1 MKKIFDRYLPSSALI
16 AGLAVIGTTGLI
28 AGCSDSQAKP
38 AKPNIVTMDSTKPG
52 VVAKIGDAEVT
63 EDELIG
69 DARADIYEL
78 KKREYDLK
86 MDRLN
91 KLMEEKLIGAEA
103 KKANMPTEQFIT
115 DKIVG
120 KLTVSDSE
128 FKAFVKE
135 KKIPE
140 DQLKEHPEYKQR
152 ITSYLETQKRGEKVQ
167 AYLAKLTKSNPVEV
181 YFKKPTMERV
191 QIEVGDAPMLGKK
204 DAKVQ
209 LVVFSDF
216 QCPYCSRGAET
227 MHAVAKKYGSKVGI
241 SFRHYPLPF
250 HDRATPASEMALC
263 VKKIGG
269 DSDFWKFHDI
279 AFKNQDKLDNEN
291 LLKFAKQAGV
301 DSAKAKDCYDKGEF
315 KEKIAADMAYGNK
328 VGVRSTPTFFV
339 NGQMVAGALPI
350 EQFSEMIDEELA
362 SKKN

>member
-1 MKKIFDRYLPSSALI
+1 VKTFNSIALI
-16 AGLAVIGTTGLI
+16 SIGSLALL

-38 AKPNIVTMDSTKPG
+38 AKPNIVTKDSPKAG
-52 VVAKIGDAEVT
+52 VVAKIGDVEVT
-63 EDELIG
+63 EEELIG
-69 DARADIYEL
+69 EARSDLYEL

-103 KKANMPTEQFIT
+103 KKANMPTEQFISE
-115 DKIVG
+115 KVVG
-120 KLTVSDSE
+120 KLTTSDSE

-135 KKIPE
+135 KKIPDE
-140 DQLKEHPEYKQR
+140 QLKEHPEYKQR
-152 ITSYLETQKRGEKVQ
+152 ITSYLENQKRQDKVQ
-167 AYLAKLTKSNPVEV
+167 AYLANLTKKVPVEA

-191 QIEVGDAPMLGKK
+191 QIEVGADSPIIGKR

-209 LVVFSDF
+209 IVAFSDF

-227 MHAVAKKYGSKVGI
+227 MHQVAKKYGSKVAI

-250 HDRATPASEMALC
+250 HERASPASEMSMC
-263 VKKIGG
+263 VKKIAG
-269 DSDFWKFHDI
+269 DDKFWKFHDI
-279 AFKNQDKLDNEN
+279 AFKNQDKLDNDS
-291 LLKFAKQAGV
+291 LLKFAKEAGANE
-301 DSAKAKDCYDKGEF
+301 AKAKECYDKGEF
-315 KEKIAADMAYGNK
+315 KALVQKDMEYGNK
-328 VGVRSTPTFFV
+328 IGVRSTPTFYV

-350 EQFSEMIDEELA
+350 EQFSEMIDEELD

>member
-1 MKKIFDRYLPSSALI
+1 VKKIFDSYTPLSALV
-16 AGLAVIGTTGLI
+16 AGLAVIGL

-38 AKPNIVTMDSTKPG
+38 AKPNIVTKDGTKPG
-52 VVAKIGDAEVT
+52 VVAKIGEVEVT

-78 KKREYDLK
+78 KKREYGLK
-86 MDRLN
+86 LECPN
-91 KLMEEKLIGAEA
+91 KLLKEKNLWAEA
-103 KKANMPTEQFIT
+103 KKTHRTTEQFIT
-115 DKIVG
+115 QKVVG

-152 ITSYLETQKRGEKVQ
+152 ITSYLENQKRGEKVQ
-167 AYLAKLTKSNPVEV
+167 AYLANLTKKNPVEV

-191 QIEVGDAPMLGKK
+191 QIEVGDAPLIGKK
-204 DAKVQ
+204 DAKIQIVA
-209 LVVFSDF
+209 FSDF
-216 QCPYCSRGAET
+216 QCPYCSRGADV

-241 SFRHYPLPF
+241 TFRHYPLPF
-250 HDRATPASEMALC
+250 HDRATPASEMSLC

-269 DSDFWKFHDI
+269 DDKFWKFHDI
-279 AFKNQDKLDNEN
+279 AFKNQDKLDNDS
-291 LLKFAKQAGV
+291 LMKFAKDAGV
-301 DSAKAKDCYDKGEF
+301 DSAKAKECYDKGEF
-315 KEKIAADMAYGNK
+315 KEKVAADMAYGNK

-339 NGQMVAGALPI
+339 NGQMVAGTHTTHK
-350 EQFSEMIDEELA
+350 FSKIIGVNLDA
-362 SKKN
+362 KKN

>member
-1 MKKIFDRYLPSSALI
+1 MKKHLVLTLTSVAAL
-16 AGLAVIGTTGLI
+16 GLI
-28 AGCSDSQAKP
+28 AGCTDSQAKP
-38 AKPNIVTMDSTKPG
+38 AKPNIVTKDGTKPG
-52 VVAKIGDAEVT
+52 VVAKVGDAEVT

-69 DARADIYEL
+69 DARSDIYEL

-91 KLMEEKLIGAEA
+91 KIMEEKLIGAEA
-103 KKANMPTEQFIT
+103 KKANMPTEQFINE
-115 DKIVG
+115 KVVG
-120 KLTVSDSE
+120 KLSTSDSE

-140 DQLKEHPEYKQR
+140 EQLKEHPEYKQR
-152 ITSYLETQKRGEKVQ
+152 ITSYLENQKRQDKIQ
-167 AYLAKLTKSNPVEV
+167 AYLANLTKKNPVEV

-191 QIEVGDAPMLGKK
+191 QIDIGDAPMLGKK

-209 LVVFSDF
+209 IVAFSDF

-227 MHAVAKKYGSKVGI
+227 MHQVIKKYGSKVAI
-241 SFRHYPLPF
+241 SFKNYPLPF
-250 HDRATPASEMALC
+250 HERAEPAAEMGRC
-263 VKKIGG
+263 VLKVAG
-269 DSDFWKFHDI
+269 DKEFWKFHDI

-291 LLKFAKQAGV
+291 LVKFAKEAGANE
-301 DSAKAKDCYDKGEF
+301 AKAKDCYDKGTY
-315 KEKIAADMAYGNK
+315 KADIQKDSEYGNK
-328 VGVRSTPTFFV
+328 VGVRSTPTFFI

-350 EQFSEMIDEELA
+350 EQFSEMIDDELD

>member
-1 MKKIFDRYLPSSALI
+1 MKKIILSKSSSLLFIGVAGAFALS
-16 AGLAVIGTTGLI
+16 
-28 AGCSDSQAKP
+28 GCSDSQAKAP
-38 AKPNIVTMDSTKPG
+38 KPNIVTKDATTPG
-52 VVAKIGDAEVT
+52 IVAKIGDAQIT
-63 EDELIG
+63 EEELIG
-69 DARADIYEL
+69 DARSDIYEL

-115 DKIVG
+115 EKVVG

-140 DQLKEHPEYKQR
+140 EQLKEHPEYKQR
-152 ITSYLETQKRGEKVQ
+152 ITSYLENQKRQEKVQ
-167 AYLAKLTKSNPVEV
+167 AYLAKMTKKNPIEV

-191 QIEVGDAPMLGKK
+191 KVEIGDAPILGKK
-204 DAKVQ
+204 GAKVEI
-209 LVVFSDF
+209 VAFSDF

-227 MHAVAKKYGSKVGI
+227 MHQIAKKYGSKVTVA
-241 SFRHYPLPF
+241 FKHYPLPF
-250 HDRATPASEMALC
+250 HERAGPASEMSMC
-263 VKKIGG
+263 VKKVAGEKE
-269 DSDFWKFHDI
+269 FWKFHDL
-279 AFKNQDKLDNEN
+279 AFKAQDKLDNDN
-291 LLKFAKQAGV
+291 LVKFAKESGANE
-301 DSAKAKDCYDKGEF
+301 AKVKECYDKGEF
-315 KEKIAADMAYGNK
+315 KDFVAKDMEYGNK
-328 VGVRSTPTFFV
+328 IGVRSTPTFFV

-350 EQFSEMIDEELA
+350 EQFSEMIDEELE

>member
-1 MKKIFDRYLPSSALI
+1 MKNIFDRQSPLSALI
-16 AGLAVIGTTGLI
+16 AALTVFGT
-28 AGCSDSQAKP
+28 AGIISGCTDSQAKP
-38 AKPNIVTMDSTKPG
+38 AKPNIVTKDSTKPG
-52 VVAKIGDAEVT
+52 VVAKIGDVEVT

-69 DARADIYEL
+69 DARSDIYEL

-91 KLMEEKLIGAEA
+91 KLMEEKLIGVEA

-115 DKIVG
+115 EKVVG
-120 KLTVSDSE
+120 KLTVADSE

-152 ITSYLETQKRGEKVQ
+152 ITSYLENQKRGEKVQ
-167 AYLAKLTKSNPVEV
+167 AYLANLTKKTPVEV

-191 QIEVGDAPMLGKK
+191 TIDIGDAPMLGKK

-209 LVVFSDF
+209 IVAFSEF

-227 MHAVAKKYGSKVGI
+227 MHAVAKKYGSKVAI
-241 SFRHYPLPF
+241 SFKHYPLPF
-250 HDRATPASEMALC
+250 HERATPASEMSLC
-263 VKKIGG
+263 VKKLGG
-269 DSDFWKFHDI
+269 DDKFWKFHDI
-279 AFKNQDKLDNEN
+279 AFKNQDKLDNDN
-291 LLKFAKQAGV
+291 LAKFAKDAGV
-301 DSAKAKDCYDKGEF
+301 DGAKAKECYDKGEF
-315 KEKIAADMAYGNK
+315 KEKIASDQAYGNK

-350 EQFSEMIDEELA
+350 EQFSEMIDEELD

>member
-1 MKKIFDRYLPSSALI
+1 MKTFNSIALI
-16 AGLAVIGTTGLI
+16 SIGSLALL

-38 AKPNIVTMDSTKPG
+38 AKPNIVTKDSPKAG
-52 VVAKIGDAEVT
+52 VVAKIGDVEVT
-63 EDELIG
+63 EEELIG
-69 DARADIYEL
+69 EARSDLYEL

-103 KKANMPTEQFIT
+103 KKANMPTEQFISE
-115 DKIVG
+115 KVVG
-120 KLTVSDSE
+120 KLTTSDSE

-135 KKIPE
+135 KKIPDE
-140 DQLKEHPEYKQR
+140 QLKEHPEYKQR
-152 ITSYLETQKRGEKVQ
+152 ITSYLENQKRQDKVQ
-167 AYLAKLTKSNPVEV
+167 AYLANLTKKVPVEA

-191 QIEVGDAPMLGKK
+191 QIEVGADSPIIGKR

-209 LVVFSDF
+209 IVAFSDF

-227 MHAVAKKYGSKVGI
+227 MHQVAKKYGSKVAI

-250 HDRATPASEMALC
+250 HERASPASEMSMC
-263 VKKIGG
+263 VKKIAG
-269 DSDFWKFHDI
+269 DDKFWKFHDI
-279 AFKNQDKLDNEN
+279 AFKNQDKLDNDS
-291 LLKFAKQAGV
+291 LLKFAKEAGANE
-301 DSAKAKDCYDKGEF
+301 AKAKECYDKGEF
-315 KEKIAADMAYGNK
+315 KALVQKDMEYGNK
-328 VGVRSTPTFFV
+328 IGVRSTPTFYV

-350 EQFSEMIDEELA
+350 EQFSEMIDEELD